1 MIRILLSIAFLGGL
15 AASTWAQTGALTNQR
30 QKTLLLDSLPIRL
43 DSLTIIP
50 ESLRLSDERGNR
62 IPPADYLLFRNELY
76 WAASYRPDSVTA
88 EYRVIPYD
96 LYKVARHLDT
106 TRIEYDEEGDY
117 IGFDFSPYDA
127 KDELVDFQGLDYD
140 GSFARGISFGNN
152 QNLVLNS
159 SFNLRLAGKLG
170 DDVEILA
177 AISDDNIPLQPEG
190 NTQQLNDFQRIFIQL
205 KKNDASLTAGDY
217 ELARPNSYFMNY
229 FKKLKGA
236 TAENTWEVKDKGT
249 FSTKASVAISKGK
262 FARNNLVMQ
271 EGNQGPY
278 RLEGADGE
286 RFIIIEAGTEKVFWD
301 GQLLTRGLE
310 EDYIIDYNRADVL
323 FTNKRLVTK
332 DIRVIVEF
340 EYSVQNYTRS
350 LLAVNSA
357 YETEKMRLYLN
368 VYSEQDGKNS
378 GAALDLDSLQRSIL
392 GQVGDDLANA
402 IDPGIDSL
410 PEFNEFRVS
419 YKQIDST
426 YLVNGLANTQTI
438 LVYSTN
444 PDSAVYAASFLEV
457 GAGNGNYI
465 IDASIPANGRVYR
478 WIAPDPSTGSLNGN
492 YIPGRKLIAP
502 NQQSL
507 YTVGGEFQLNKNSSI
522 LTEVALSNNDQNRF
536 SNVDDSNNAGIAVYS
551 QYTNSLTL
559 DKQENWS
566 IDTKVGYEFLQENFK
581 ALNPYR
587 NAEFTRDWNI
597 GQQINQ
603 RAQEHIGKA
612 GFTLSRKNLGSL
624 SYEFSGFLRGDL
636 YTGTRHYS
644 RLNFK
649 RSGFAVDLQGNLL
662 QTDATEESSTFFRP
676 KADFSK
682 TFKKLDNWK
691 IGVYGEREKNDRY
704 ASNADTLSVNS
715 FYYDMYKVYIQSPQ
729 NDNFSFGANYRQ
741 RYDYAPVDMDF
752 LQNTVADEF
761 NINGNWRQGKS
772 STLRWNLSYRELSI
786 SDPKLTNL
794 DPQETFLGRL
804 EHSLTLLK
812 GTIRSSTNYEIG
824 SGQERKQEYQYLPVA
839 PGEGVYTWIADLNG
853 DSIPQINEIEEAV
866 FQNDANI
873 IRVSIFTDD
882 FIRTNNVSLNQSLRL
897 APRALW
903 YQEKGFKKM
912 LSRFSSQS
920 TLRIIRKTRE
930 APDVTAWNPFQLD
943 VADTTLVSTNSAI
956 RNTLFFN
963 QGDPKY
969 DLQIGQFNNRSKIIL
984 TTGFESR
991 GNAEQFFRARW
1002 NITRYLTGIFNI
1014 ASGNRKNDSEFFNN
1028 RDYSIDF
1035 YRIEPEITVLPL
1047 KNLRGIFS
1055 YKFQESTNNL
1065 PDGGERAIIH
1075 DLSVETTFN
1084 QNSKSSFRTSFS
1096 YVNIDFNGEA
1106 NSNLEFAMLDGLRNG
1121 QNFLWNILFD
1131 RRLAKNI
1138 QLSLNYE
1145 GRKTG
1150 TNAIVHVGRA
1160 QVRATF

>member
-1 MIRILLSIAFLGGL
+1 MIRILLSIAFLIGFVG
-15 AASTWAQTGALTNQR
+15 STWAQPGQLSNQR
-30 QKTLLLDSLPIRL
+30 KKMIALDSLPVQL

-50 ESLRLSDERGNR
+50 ESLRLSDQGGNP
-62 IPPADYLLFRNELY
+62 IPAADYLLFRNELF
-76 WAASYRPDSVTA
+76 WAASYRPDSIAA

-96 LYKVARHLDT
+96 LYKVAKHLDT
-106 TRIEYDEEGDY
+106 TKIEYDEAGDY

-127 KDELVDFQGLDYD
+127 KDELVDFQGLDYN

-159 SFNLRLAGKLG
+159 SFNLQLAGNLG

-177 AISDDNIPLQPEG
+177 AISDNSIPLQPEG
-190 NTQQLNDFQRIFIQL
+190 NTQQLQEFDRIFIQL
-205 KKNDASLTAGDY
+205 KKNNASLTAGDY

-236 TAENTWEVKDKGT
+236 TAENTWEINDKAR

-278 RLEGADGE
+278 RLEGTDGE

-310 EDYIIDYNRADVL
+310 EDYIIDYNRADIQ
-323 FTNKRLVTK
+323 FTNKWLVTK

-340 EYSVQNYTRS
+340 EYSVQNFTRS

-357 YETEKMRLYLN
+357 YENDKMRLYLN
-368 VYSEQDGKNS
+368 IYSEQDAKNS
-378 GAALDLDSLQRSIL
+378 GAALDLDSLQRTIL
-392 GQVGDDLANA
+392 SQVGDDLENA

-419 YKQIDST
+419 YKQIDSS
-426 YLVNGLANTQTI
+426 YLINGIPQTENI

-444 PDSAVYAASFLEV
+444 PDSALYAASFLNV
-457 GAGNGNYI
+457 GSGNGNYI
-465 IDASIPANGRVYR
+465 LDTNTPANGRVYR
-478 WIAPDPSTGSLNGN
+478 WVAPDPSTGALRGN
-492 YIPGRKLIAP
+492 FIPGRKLIAP
-502 NQQSL
+502 NQQAL
-507 YTVGGEFQLNKNSSI
+507 YTVGGEFKLNKKSSI

-536 SNVDDSNNAGIAVYS
+536 SNVDDGNNTGIAFYS
-551 QYTNSLTL
+551 QYRNSQNL
-559 DKQENWS
+559 DREKNWLL
-566 IDTKVGYEFLQENFK
+566 DTQIGYEFLQENFK

-597 GQQINQ
+597 GQQSKQ
-603 RAQEHIGKA
+603 RSQEHIGKA
-612 GFTLSRKNLGSL
+612 GFTLTRKNLGSL

-636 YTGTRHYS
+636 YTGTRHFS

-649 RSGFAVDLQGNLL
+649 RSGFAVDLQGNLTE
-662 QTDATEESSTFFRP
+662 TDAIEERSTFFRP
-676 KADFSK
+676 KAELSK
-682 TFKKLDNWK
+682 TFKKLKNWK
-691 IGVYGEREKNDRY
+691 VGVYGEREKNDRY
-704 ASNADTLSVNS
+704 AKSADSLSLNS
-715 FYYDMYKVYIQSPQ
+715 FYYDLYKVYLESPQ
-729 NDNFSFGANYRQ
+729 NENFSFGFNYRQ

-761 NINGNWRQGKS
+761 NVNGNWRQGKS

-804 EHSLTLLK
+804 EHSLTLFK

-897 APRALW
+897 APRAIW
-903 YQEKGFKKM
+903 YQEKGIKKL

-943 VADTTLVSTNSAI
+943 VADTTLVSTSSSI

-969 DLQIGQFNNRSKIIL
+969 DLQIGQFNNQSKVIL

-991 GNAEQFFRARW
+991 GNAEQFFRTRW
-1002 NITRYLTGIFNI
+1002 NITKYLTGIFSI
-1014 ASGNRKNDSEFFNN
+1014 TQGNRKNNSEFFNN

-1075 DLSVETTFN
+1075 DLSVETTYN
-1084 QNSKSSFRTSFS
+1084 QSSKSSFRTSFT
-1096 YVNIDFNGEA
+1096 YVNIDFTGEA

-1121 QNFLWNILFD
+1121 QNFLWNVLFD

-1150 TNAIVHVGRA
+1150 TNTIVHVGRA